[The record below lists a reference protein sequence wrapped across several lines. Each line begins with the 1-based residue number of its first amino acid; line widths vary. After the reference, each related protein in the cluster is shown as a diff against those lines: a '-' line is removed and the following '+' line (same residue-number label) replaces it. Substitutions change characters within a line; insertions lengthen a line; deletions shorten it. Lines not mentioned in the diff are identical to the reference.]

1 MEESSDSYES
11 SADVSD
17 SLPAS
22 KTEECTAEETKSQEQ
37 LLKEKRACKLRKLN
51 KLTNDIFKIA
61 G

>member
-22 KTEECTAEETKSQEQ
+22 ETDEGTADETKSQEQ
-37 LLKEKRACKLRKLN
+37 PLKKKRV
-51 KLTNDIFKIA
+51 
-61 G
+61 